1 MRGLA
6 PHGRRD
12 ARRVLGQ
19 ADGRGAERHLEARG
33 ERDVAEH
40 GQQRKDAAQELDGV
54 APCRY
59 LAPALRRGRF
69 PRHTLRLPGVRSEL
83 APQLALPL
91 AERGYEGVD
100 LALAAPL
107 AQHSLPFRRRAR
119 SAELPSAC

>member
-1 MRGLA
+1 MRELA

-40 GQQRKDAAQELDGV
+40 GQQRHEAAHELDGA
-54 APCRY
+54 APCCY
-59 LAPALRRGRF
+59 LAPALREGSF
-69 PRHTLRLPGVRSEL
+69 PRHTLRLLGVRRAL

-91 AERGYEGVD
+91 AEGGYEGVD

-107 AQHSLPFRRRAR
+107 GQHSRPFRRRAR
-119 SAELPSAC
+119 SAEIPSAC